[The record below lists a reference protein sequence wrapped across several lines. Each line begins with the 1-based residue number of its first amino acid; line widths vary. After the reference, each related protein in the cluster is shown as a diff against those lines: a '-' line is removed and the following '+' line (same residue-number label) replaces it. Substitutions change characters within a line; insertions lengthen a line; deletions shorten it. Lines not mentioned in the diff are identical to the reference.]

1 MCVITIDELFGE
13 GNMHTSAKKFCDI
26 YEVSDR
32 NGARMNNGIETS
44 VYM

>member
-26 YEVSDR
+26 CEVPDR
-32 NGARMNNGIETS
+32 NWARMNNSIETS